1 MEFMSGWVLPLL
13 AEIPFPQI
21 DPVLVSIGPIPIRWY
36 SLSYIAGLILGYV
49 WVRANLKHTRTVEM
63 RAMDDLFLWI
73 IIGVVFGG
81 RIGSVL
87 FYGFQQDSQRYFSDP
102 MAWLAVW
109 DGGMSFHGGFLGV
122 LLAVVIWSR
131 FNPKTRFWEV
141 TDLLA
146 ISAPIG
152 LFFGRIANFINGE
165 LYGRPPDVPWAMRF
179 PTFGPN
185 GVKDQWTEPRHPSQL
200 YESFLEGLVLLI
212 VLNVMWRNPAIRD
225 RAGIVT
231 GGFMAGYGFF
241 RFLVEFVRK
250 PDNGIEAGFFK
261 FAGLGTFTTGQE
273 LSLPMIIACVAL
285 MLWRRNQTPA
295 GTPAP

>member
-146 ISAPIG
+146 ISVPIG

-165 LYGRPPDVPWAMRF
+165 LYGRPTDVPWAMRF

-273 LSLPMIIACVAL
+273 LSFPMIIAGVAL

>member
-1 MEFMSGWVLPLL
+1 
-13 AEIPFPQI
+13 
-21 DPVLVSIGPIPIRWY
+21 
-36 SLSYIAGLILGYV
+36 
-49 WVRANLKHTRTVEM
+49 
-63 RAMDDLFLWI
+63 MDDLFLWI
-73 IIGVVFGG
+73 IIGVVAGG

-87 FYGFQQDSQRYFSDP
+87 FYGFQQDPERYLSDP

-131 FNPKTRFWEV
+131 FNRTSSFWEV

-165 LYGRPPDVPWAMRF
+165 LYGRPTDLPWAMRF

-185 GVKDQWTEPRHPSQL
+185 GVRDQWTEPRHPSQL

-212 VLNVMWRNPAIRD
+212 VLNWLWRKPAIRAQ
-225 RAGIVT
+225 AGVVT
-231 GGFMAGYGFF
+231 GAFIAGYGFF
-241 RFLVEFVRK
+241 RFMVEFVRK

-261 FAGLGTFTTGQE
+261 FAGLGAFTTGQE
-273 LSLPMIIACVAL
+273 LSFPMIIVGVAL
-285 MLWRRNQTPA
+285 ILWRRNKA
-295 GTPAP
+295 VEVKAAP

>member
-165 LYGRPPDVPWAMRF
+165 LYGRPTDVPWAMRF

-273 LSLPMIIACVAL
+273 LSFPMIIAGVAL

-295 GTPAP
+295 GTLAP

>member
-1 MEFMSGWVLPLL
+1 MEFMSGWALPLL

-36 SLSYIAGLILGYV
+36 SLAYIAGLVLGYF
-49 WVRANLKHTRTVEM
+49 WVRANLKRTKTIEM

-73 IIGVVFGG
+73 IIGVVAGG

-87 FYGFQQDSQRYFSDP
+87 FYGFQQDPERYLSDP

-131 FNPKTRFWEV
+131 FNRTSSFWEV

-165 LYGRPPDVPWAMRF
+165 LYGRPTDLPWAMRF

-185 GVKDQWTEPRHPSQL
+185 GVRDQWTEPRHPSQL

-212 VLNVMWRNPAIRD
+212 VLNWLWRKSAIRAQ
-225 RAGIVT
+225 AGVVT
-231 GGFMAGYGFF
+231 GAFIAGYGFF
-241 RFLVEFVRK
+241 RFMVEFVRK

-261 FAGLGTFTTGQE
+261 FAGLGAFTTGQE
-273 LSLPMIIACVAL
+273 LSFPMIIVGVAL
-285 MLWRRNQTPA
+285 ILWRRNKA
-295 GTPAP
+295 VEVKAAP

>member
-1 MEFMSGWVLPLL
+1 MEFMSGWALPLL

-36 SLSYIAGLILGYV
+36 SLAYIAGLILGYF
-49 WVRANLKHTRTVEM
+49 WVRANLKRTRTVEM

-73 IIGVVFGG
+73 IIGVVAGG

-87 FYGFQQDSQRYFSDP
+87 FYGFQQDPERYLSDP
-102 MAWLAVW
+102 MAWFSVW

-131 FNPKTRFWEV
+131 FKQSSNFWEV

-146 ISAPIG
+146 ISAPLG

-165 LYGRPPDVPWAMRF
+165 LYGRPTDLPWAMRF
-179 PTFGPN
+179 PAFGPN
-185 GVKDQWTEPRHPSQL
+185 GVRDQWTEPRHPSQL

-212 VLNVMWRNPAIRD
+212 VLNWLWRKPAIRAQ
-225 RAGIVT
+225 AGIMT
-231 GGFMAGYGFF
+231 GAFIAGYGFF
-241 RFLVEFVRK
+241 RFMVEFVRK

-261 FAGLGTFTTGQE
+261 VAGLGAFTTGQE
-273 LSLPMIIACVAL
+273 LSFPMIIIGVAL
-285 MLWRRNQTPA
+285 ILWRRNTA
-295 GTPAP
+295 VEGKAAP

>member
-1 MEFMSGWVLPLL
+1 MEFMSGWALPLL

-36 SLSYIAGLILGYV
+36 SLAYIAGLILGYF
-49 WVRANLKHTRTVEM
+49 WVRANLKRTRTVEM

-73 IIGVVFGG
+73 IIGVVAGG

-87 FYGFQQDSQRYFSDP
+87 FYGFQQDPERYLSDP
-102 MAWLAVW
+102 MAWFSVW

-131 FNPKTRFWEV
+131 FNRSSNFWEV

-165 LYGRPPDVPWAMRF
+165 LYGRPTDLPWAMRF

-185 GVKDQWTEPRHPSQL
+185 GVRDQWTEPRHPSQL

-212 VLNVMWRNPAIRD
+212 VLNWLWRKPAIRVQ
-225 RAGIVT
+225 AGIVT
-231 GGFMAGYGFF
+231 GAFIAGYGFF
-241 RFLVEFVRK
+241 RFMVEFVRK

-261 FAGLGTFTTGQE
+261 VAGLGAFTTGQE
-273 LSLPMIIACVAL
+273 LSFPMIIIGVAL
-285 MLWRRNQTPA
+285 ILWRRNTA
-295 GTPAP
+295 VEGKAAP

>member
-1 MEFMSGWVLPLL
+1 MEFMSGWALPLL

-36 SLSYIAGLILGYV
+36 SLAYIAGLVLGYF
-49 WVRANLKHTRTVEM
+49 WVRANLKRTRTVEM
-63 RAMDDLFLWI
+63 KAMDDLFLWI
-73 IIGVVFGG
+73 IVGVVAGG

-87 FYGFQQDSQRYFSDP
+87 FYGFQQDAQRYLTDP
-102 MAWLAVW
+102 LAWLSVW

-131 FNPKTRFWEV
+131 FNRSHNFWEV

-165 LYGRPPDVPWAMRF
+165 LYGRPTDVPWAMRF

-200 YESFLEGLVLLI
+200 YESFLEGLVLLV
-212 VLNVMWRNPAIRD
+212 VLNWLWRKPAIRSQ
-225 RAGIVT
+225 AGVVT
-231 GGFMAGYGFF
+231 GAFIAGYGFF
-241 RFLVEFVRK
+241 RFVVEFVRK

-261 FAGLGTFTTGQE
+261 FAGLGSFTTGQE
-273 LSLPMIIACVAL
+273 LSFPMVIIGVAL
-285 MLWRRNQTPA
+285 ILWRRNHVVEVKPA
-295 GTPAP
+295 L

>member
-1 MEFMSGWVLPLL
+1 MEFMSGWALPLL

-36 SLSYIAGLILGYV
+36 SLAYIVGLILGYF
-49 WVRANLKHTRTVEM
+49 WVRANLKRTRTVEM

-73 IIGVVFGG
+73 IIGVVAGG

-87 FYGFQQDSQRYFSDP
+87 FYGFQQDPQRYLSDP
-102 MAWLAVW
+102 MAWLSVW

-131 FNPKTRFWEV
+131 FNRSSNFWEV

-165 LYGRPPDVPWAMRF
+165 LYGRPTDLPWAMRF

-185 GVKDQWTEPRHPSQL
+185 GVRDQWTEPRHPSQL

-212 VLNVMWRNPAIRD
+212 VLNWLWRKPAVRSQ
-225 RAGIVT
+225 AGIVT
-231 GGFMAGYGFF
+231 GAFIAGYGFF
-241 RFLVEFVRK
+241 RFMVEFVRK

-261 FAGLGTFTTGQE
+261 VAGLGAFTTGQE
-273 LSLPMIIACVAL
+273 LSFPMIVIGIAL
-285 MLWRRNQTPA
+285 ILWRRNTA
-295 GTPAP
+295 VEDKAAP

>member
-165 LYGRPPDVPWAMRF
+165 LYGRPTDVPWAMRF

-212 VLNVMWRNPAIRD
+212 VLNVMWRNPAIRG

-273 LSLPMIIACVAL
+273 LSFPMIIAGVAL

>member
-165 LYGRPPDVPWAMRF
+165 LYGRPTDVPWAMRF

-273 LSLPMIIACVAL
+273 LSFPMIIAGVAL
-285 MLWRRNQTPA
+285 MLWRRNQTPS

>member
-1 MEFMSGWVLPLL
+1 MEFMSGWALPLL

-36 SLSYIAGLILGYV
+36 SLAYITGLILGYF
-49 WVRANLKHTRTVEM
+49 WVRANLKRTKTIEM

-73 IIGVVFGG
+73 IIGVVAGG

-87 FYGFQQDSQRYFSDP
+87 FYGFQQDPGRYLSDP

-131 FNPKTRFWEV
+131 FNRTSSFWEV

-165 LYGRPPDVPWAMRF
+165 LYGRPTDLPWAMRF

-185 GVKDQWTEPRHPSQL
+185 GVRDQWTEPRHPSQL

-212 VLNVMWRNPAIRD
+212 VLNWLWRKPAIRAQ
-225 RAGIVT
+225 AGIVT
-231 GGFMAGYGFF
+231 GAFIAGYGFF
-241 RFLVEFVRK
+241 RFMVEFVRK

-261 FAGLGTFTTGQE
+261 FAGLGAFTTGQE
-273 LSLPMIIACVAL
+273 LSFPMIIVGVAL
-285 MLWRRNQTPA
+285 ILWRRNKA
-295 GTPAP
+295 VEVKAAP